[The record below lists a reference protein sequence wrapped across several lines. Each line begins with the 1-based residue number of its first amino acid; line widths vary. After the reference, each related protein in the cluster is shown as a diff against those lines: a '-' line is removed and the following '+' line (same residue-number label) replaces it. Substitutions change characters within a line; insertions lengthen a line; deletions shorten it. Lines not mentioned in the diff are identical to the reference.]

1 LNQEKE
7 RTMQYIP
14 PQVINVV
21 DAQSAIQGVG
31 KFGSLQEADTDM
43 QSNIPAYEG
52 DE

>member
-7 RTMQYIP
+7 STMEYIP

-31 KFGSLQEADTDM
+31 KFGSHQEADTEM
-43 QSNIPAYEG
+43 PSNIPGYEG